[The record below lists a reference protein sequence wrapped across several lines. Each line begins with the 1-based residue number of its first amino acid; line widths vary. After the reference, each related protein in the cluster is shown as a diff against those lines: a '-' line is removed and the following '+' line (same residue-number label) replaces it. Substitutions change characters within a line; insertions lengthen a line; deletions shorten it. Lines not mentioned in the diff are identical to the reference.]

1 MTAIGTGVAL
11 TVIIPVSRVDW
22 LRICIESVHLAVK
35 ESELVTEVFLVD
47 TREHPIPDLQNFS
60 QNFSLDIKIF
70 RLPGASYGQALD
82 YCKSY
87 IKSEFVALMN
97 DDDLVTNYRFLKQ
110 YDQIIAND
118 AEVCIGKFRRLGEKN
133 FSLNFQPFKTFSY
146 DMLFMGP
153 YCANAT
159 WFLKAQFF
167 KNLPSINSKNWDWN
181 IALIA
186 FNTARVTYL
195 SEVIYLYRQHGGQV
209 TRGPEYRLELFNSVY
224 PQWKESF
231 HSNYGYKASSK
242 ATKAIAFPYLPNDVE
257 FKDLSQMLNI
267 FWNLRRNFLK
277 APIWM
282 AYHVLVRLALFTK
295 NYLRS
300 KYEYYV

>member
-1 MTAIGTGVAL
+1 MTAKGKGIAL

-22 LRICIESVHLAVK
+22 LRICIESIHLAVT

-47 TREHPIPDLQNFS
+47 TREHAIPDLQNFS
-60 QNFSLDIKIF
+60 MGAKIF
-70 RLPGASYGQALD
+70 RLPGASYGEALD
-82 YCKSY
+82 HCKSY
-87 IKSEFVALMN
+87 VNSDFVALMN
-97 DDDLVTNYRFLKQ
+97 DDDLVTTDRFLKQ
-110 YDQIIAND
+110 YNQIIADD
-118 AEVCIGKFRRLGEKN
+118 AEVCMGKLRRLGEMN

-181 IALIA
+181 IALLA
-186 FNTARVTYL
+186 LNTARVTYL
-195 SEVIYLYRQHGGQV
+195 TDVIYLYRQHVGQV
-209 TRGPEYRLELFNSVY
+209 TRSPEYRLELFDSVY

-231 HSNYGYKASSK
+231 HSNYDYKASSNVI
-242 ATKAIAFPYLPNDVE
+242 KAIAFPYLPNDVE
-257 FKDLSQMLNI
+257 FKDLSQILYI
-267 FWNLRRNFLK
+267 FWHMRRCFLK

-282 AYHVLVRLALFTK
+282 AYHVLVRLALFSK
-295 NYLRS
+295 NYFRS
-300 KYEYYV
+300 KYA